1 MAKKKENKPPTLNER
16 IENAVNLGPLT
27 PLYFV
32 VAIDMLKN
40 HIDSSEDESIEQL
53 FERLFSADRV
63 RSNIKEIHKVINNL
77 PNEQTTT

>member
-32 VAIDMLKN
+32 VAIDMLK
-40 HIDSSEDESIEQL
+40 IIST
-53 FERLFSADRV
+53 V
-63 RSNIKEIHKVINNL
+63 RKTSR
-77 PNEQTTT
+77 

>member
-1 MAKKKENKPPTLNER
+1 MNER
-16 IENAVNLGPLT
+16 IERAVNLGPMA

-40 HIDSSEDESIEQL
+40 HIDNSSDESIELL

-63 RSNIKEIHKVINNL
+63 RNNIKTIHKIINNRL
-77 PNEQTTT
+77 DE